1 MKIELGRDF
10 GPDVSS
16 FWVGFVGESHPRR
29 RIELVGHLGWERLG
43 LLHLYSVVWAKFCC
57 RRRTAAAVVDLS
69 SPAVGTWGQKS
80 FFRLVARKQDFL
92 KEIQSCILLC
102 ICNVLSDNEL
112 LMVCLESFRR
122 PFESI

>member
-16 FWVGFVGESHPRR
+16 FWVDFVGESHPRR

-57 RRRTAAAVVDLS
+57 KHRAAVVVDLS

-92 KEIQSCILLC
+92 SLRKYGITVFSMYC
-102 ICNVLSDNEL
+102 
-112 LMVCLESFRR
+112 
-122 PFESI
+122 